1 MNYDLKKLFLSKLR
15 TRNHFYCSMNLRS
28 LKVSEGQVP
37 PSWSPTQINQ
47 EKNKIENEELTEKN
61 ITSIK

>member
-1 MNYDLKKLFLSKLR
+1 
-15 TRNHFYCSMNLRS
+15 MNLRS